1 MTPKRILVAALA
13 VLTFTVTGTA
23 AAAPP
28 ENTARPAI
36 SGAAREGTTLTASR
50 GAWANSPTSFAYTW
64 QRCASDGTGC
74 GAIAGATKEAYTPIL
89 ADVGRKIRV
98 VVTAANADGHD
109 IAPSEPTDVVASK
122 NGPKNTV
129 RPGIDGDTTV
139 GGELSATNGSWT
151 PAPSSYGY
159 QWQRCDTDGASCLN
173 VPGATGQTYGVR
185 AIDEG
190 NRMRVLVTARTQG
203 GDRATVSSA
212 ATDVV
217 TSDTPPPPVANK
229 PPTIRF
235 VALTRIGARMYARFT
250 VCDDGTGK
258 VTVVQRDQKA
268 HVASFARRF
277 AVRIEASC
285 GSFTRSWVPAKRFR
299 TAGTY
304 TATLRA
310 IDKSQRPSRL
320 VSKSLRRR

>member
-13 VLTFTVTGTA
+13 VLMFTVTGTA

-28 ENTARPAI
+28 ENTTRPAI
-36 SGAAREGTTLTASR
+36 SGTAREGTTLTASR
-50 GAWANSPTSFAYTW
+50 GTWANSPTSYTYTW

-74 GAIAGATKEAYTPIL
+74 GAIGGATKETYTPVL
-89 ADVGRKIRV
+89 TDVGRTLRV
-98 VVTAANADGHD
+98 LVTAVNADGHD
-109 IAPSEPTDVVASK
+109 LAPSEPTDVVASK
-122 NGPKNTV
+122 NGPRSTA
-129 RPGIDGDTTV
+129 RPAVSGDTTV

-159 QWQRCDTDGASCLN
+159 QWQRCDTDGANCLN
-173 VPGATGQTYGVR
+173 VPGATGQSYGVR

-190 NRMRVLVTARTQG
+190 NRMRVLVTARTQAG
-203 GDRATVSSA
+203 GRATVSSA
-212 ATDVV
+212 ASGAIV
-217 TSDTPPPPVANK
+217 SDTPPPPVANK

-235 VALTRIGARMYARFT
+235 VALTRIGARVYARFT

-268 HVASFARRF
+268 HVVSFARRF
-277 AVRIEASC
+277 AVRIQASC

-299 TAGTY
+299 TAGKY

-310 IDKSQRPSRL
+310 IDKSHRPSRL